1 MTLEPAIPGQAD
13 ASAPLTYDTTID
25 RALVHRAAVSEV
37 FLTDIRAIDDR
48 TVLIAAQL
56 PRCHGYFNDH
66 TKWSVTVDPLLL
78 FEVARQAT
86 LASAHAL
93 KVPQKTIL
101 ISSECELDI
110 QDIAAFADPEKPT
123 AITIENTF
131 DWTAMRRGEPRAGIC
146 KQVILVNSQIAATH
160 WSSGQLMSHNQ
171 LAALRAE
178 QRGDLPPWTAQMT
191 DRPDGVALPPNS
203 VGRTNPLNVVLAQLE
218 IADGIVRANIAPPWQ
233 NRALF
238 DHSYD
243 HLTMQIL
250 TEAARQVAMLTLSQQ
265 PGAKVDNWDVHF
277 VKGKFGQFAEIDLP
291 VVVKAQIPVEQADAV
306 RVAVEIV
313 QAGQVIATITLGL
326 STDTK
331 GQDNGQS

>member
-1 MTLEPAIPGQAD
+1 
-13 ASAPLTYDTTID
+13 
-25 RALVHRAAVSEV
+25 
-37 FLTDIRAIDDR
+37 
-48 TVLIAAQL
+48 
-56 PRCHGYFNDH
+56 
-66 TKWSVTVDPLLL
+66 
-78 FEVARQAT
+78 
-86 LASAHAL
+86 
-93 KVPQKTIL
+93 
-101 ISSECELDI
+101 
-110 QDIAAFADPEKPT
+110 
-123 AITIENTF
+123 
-131 DWTAMRRGEPRAGIC
+131 MRRGEPRAGIC

-160 WSSGQLMSHNQ
+160 WSSGHLMSHNQ

>member
-1 MTLEPAIPGQAD
+1 MTLEPAIPGQAN
-13 ASAPLTYDTTID
+13 ASRPLTYDTTID

-37 FLTDIRAIDDR
+37 FLTDVRAIDDR

-66 TKWSVTVDPLLL
+66 AKWRVTVDPLLL

-93 KVPQKTIL
+93 QVPQKTIL

-110 QDIAAFADPEKPT
+110 HDISAFDDPEKPT
-123 AITIENTF
+123 AIVIENTF
-131 DWTAMRRGEPRAGIC
+131 DWTTMRRGEPRAGIC
-146 KQVILVNSQIAATH
+146 KQVVFVDGQIAATH

-171 LAALRAE
+171 LQALREE

-191 DRPDGVALPPNS
+191 DRPDGVAMPPNG
-203 VGRTNPLNVVLAQLE
+203 VGRNNPLNVVLAKLE
-218 IADGIVRANIAPPWQ
+218 FADGMARATIAPPWQ

-250 TEAARQVAMLTLSQQ
+250 TEAARQLAMLALSQG
-265 PGAKVDNWDVHF
+265 PNADINHWDVSY

-291 VVVKAQIPVEQADAV
+291 VVARVLIPTE
-306 RVAVEIV
+306 RVGDIRLTAEFV
-313 QAGQVIATITLGL
+313 QAGQIIATIILGL
-326 STDTK
+326 STDTI
-331 GQDNGQS
+331 GQNNA